1 MFHFWTANTRR
12 AGALLS
18 VGFWLCAA
26 QTAQAQP
33 DDAMT
38 RPYGMDDTSYS
49 EPFYAAGRDNSGVRI
64 VVNGRPVDL
73 QDRSGGY
80 AGGYAPGRWT
90 RPGRA
95 DASTG
100 VTLPRPTL
108 AATAVGNSVSVS
120 NVSNT
125 TLFVQMQN
133 NGNQISTANGR
144 RY

>member
-1 MFHFWTANTRR
+1 MFHLWTAMTRR
-12 AGALLS
+12 AGAFLS
-18 VGFWLCAA
+18 ASLWLCAA

-38 RPYGMDDTSYS
+38 QPFGMEGTSYS
-49 EPFYAAGRDNSGVRI
+49 EPFYAAGRDNAGVRI

-80 AGGYAPGRWT
+80 AGNYAPGRWT

-108 AATAVGNSVSVS
+108 SATAVGNSVSVS

-133 NGNQISTANGR
+133 NGNQVATTNGR